1 MEKWKYIF
9 KNEEYQVSNYG
20 NVKKGDKILKVTRQS
35 KGYLTVKVKG
45 TNKLVH
51 RLVAQ
56 AFIPNPENKPTV
68 NHIDGDK
75 NNNKVENLEWNTYYE
90 NNHHA
95 IDNKLRTANGK
106 IPKRIKQY
114 NTNNELL
121 KIWDSIVDIR
131 NNTEYKDY
139 KIFKSCEK
147 EKVLAYGYKWKYE

>member
-20 NVKKGDKILKVTRQS
+20 NVKKGDKILKTSRQS
-35 KGYLTVKVKG
+35 KGYLTVKIKG
-45 TNKLVH
+45 TDKLVH

-75 NNNKVENLEWNTYYE
+75 SNNKVENLEWNTYYE

-106 IPKRIKQY
+106 IARKIRQYDRQGNLIK
-114 NTNNELL
+114 E
-121 KIWDSIVDIR
+121 WDNITQIR
-131 NNTEYKDY
+131 EKTQYKDY
-139 KIFKSCEK
+139 NIFKSCEK
-147 EKVLAYGYKWKYE
+147 VHLTSYGYYWEYV